1 MMCLKEGMP
10 PFFMLRQ
17 RRASSLVVIL
27 FTGWFA
33 ASLGI
38 RKIRSLE
45 PAIVFRGW
53 HGLG

>member
-1 MMCLKEGMP
+1 MCIEEGMP
-10 PFFMLRQ
+10 PFFMPRHWP
-17 RRASSLVVIL
+17 ASLLGAIL
-27 FTGWFA
+27 FIGWFA

-38 RKIRSLE
+38 RKIRSPE